1 MKNGYRKM
9 KKDKTKIEKS
19 GLLTEV
25 FDVDGK
31 SVEEIELPKAIFA
44 AKVNDKLLAQA
55 VRVYLT
61 NQRQGTVSTKTRGE
75 VAGSTR
81 KIYRQ
86 KGTGRARHGSIKAPI
101 FVGGGVVFGPKP
113 RDFSLKMPKKMK
125 TKALIFAL
133 SYKFKNNQI
142 LIIDSLKKLANKTKA
157 MIKTLTNLNLETK
170 KGKLLTKTL
179 LITKSPKLSL
189 AGRNIQNLNFIPVN
203 LLNPYLILANE
214 KIIFTKEALEEGIN
228 RWKKS

>member
-1 MKNGYRKM
+1 
-9 KKDKTKIEKS
+9 
-19 GLLTEV
+19 
-25 FDVDGK
+25 
-31 SVEEIELPKAIFA
+31 
-44 AKVNDKLLAQA
+44 
-55 VRVYLT
+55 
-61 NQRQGTVSTKTRGE
+61 
-75 VAGSTR
+75 
-81 KIYRQ
+81 
-86 KGTGRARHGSIKAPI
+86 
-101 FVGGGVVFGPKP
+101 
-113 RDFSLKMPKKMK
+113 MPKKMK

-179 LITKSPKLSL
+179 LITKSPKLPL
-189 AGRNIQNLNFIPVN
+189 AGRNIQNLNFISVN